1 MVNIF
6 LVVQLKYFFKPNI
19 FSNINFQTDLTDIY
33 WVAVGIFGG
42 IALLILLVLLIAWR
56 QKLKLQYKK

>member
-1 MVNIF
+1 MLI
-6 LVVQLKYFFKPNI
+6 FFK
-19 FSNINFQTDLTDIY
+19 SNINFQKDLTDIY

-56 QKLKLQYKK
+56 QKLQLQYKK